1 MKFFYNSAE
10 NRCLITDQMK
20 KCNTGLTRLC
30 FYVNPSS
37 DLETG
42 NFFGQSPDFC
52 DNCDLKQS
60 QVVAMIYETRTK
72 SYVADFPAVF
82 VILPALTFVMKHKK
96 LTNANTDV

>member
-1 MKFFYNSAE
+1 
-10 NRCLITDQMK
+10 MK

-72 SYVADFPAVF
+72 SYVAAELQKRANSANLLVLIFPRRC
-82 VILPALTFVMKHKK
+82 
-96 LTNANTDV
+96 